1 MENGD
6 NWNLYPRTAALP
18 MFLTFKKSLPK
29 QPRWTPPC
37 SRSSSK
43 SQKPCAST
51 RTRPFLPNRNRSS
64 YQTTACWYS
73 SRQADRTDRSYFYLP
88 TPQNL
93 STKSARTVENLNR
106 PGAVILP
113 FWGHFGVEVTR
124 SLPLLPLC
132 RGGHWPPAVLA
143 QQRVF
148 REGFSQTN
156 GHGRA
161 MLAPTRVFLSLA
173 EGLFRRS
180 LPFTARPARS
190 ARG

>member
-1 MENGD
+1 
-6 NWNLYPRTAALP
+6 
-18 MFLTFKKSLPK
+18 MFPTSQKSLPK
-29 QPRWTPPC
+29 RPRWTPPC
-37 SRSSSK
+37 SKSSSK
-43 SQKPCAST
+43 SKKPCASP
-51 RTRPFLPNRNRSS
+51 RTHPFPPNKTKSS
-64 YQTTACWYS
+64 SRLTACWYS
-73 SRQADRTDRSYFYLP
+73 SRRADYTDRSYIYLL

-93 STKSARTVENLNR
+93 STKSARTVENFNR

-113 FWGHFGVEVTR
+113 FWGHFGVKVTR

-132 RGGHWPPAVLA
+132 RGGHWPPAGLA

-161 MLAPTRVFLSLA
+161 MLAPTRVFLSPA

>member
-1 MENGD
+1 
-6 NWNLYPRTAALP
+6 
-18 MFLTFKKSLPK
+18 MFLTFQKLLPK

-43 SQKPCAST
+43 SKKPCAST
-51 RTRPFLPNRNRSS
+51 RTRPFPQNKNKLS
-64 YQTTACWYS
+64 YRRTACWYS
-73 SRQADRTDRSYFYLP
+73 SKQVDRSYIYLP

-124 SLPLLPLC
+124 LLPLLPLC
-132 RGGHWPPAVLA
+132 RGGHWPPAGLA

-161 MLAPTRVFLSLA
+161 MLAPTRVFLSPA